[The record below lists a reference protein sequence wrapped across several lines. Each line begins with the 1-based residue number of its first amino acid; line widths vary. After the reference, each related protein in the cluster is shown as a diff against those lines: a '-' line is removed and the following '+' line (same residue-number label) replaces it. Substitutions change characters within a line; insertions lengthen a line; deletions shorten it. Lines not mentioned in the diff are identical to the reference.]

1 MKQEWTSLNWIHE
14 NELFDRFRVNLKNC
28 HLKPSQLY
36 HFLLNLEMLWNSSY
50 REVTGESIPLP
61 ASFAN
66 WFEVEE
72 WLTEL
77 YERAQ
82 FFRTDLKYSN
92 DVTKQIFNAKVY
104 IDQNYASTLDA
115 TEIARNAGMSYSYFS
130 RCFHDIIGQSFSDY
144 CTTIR
149 LEHAKD
155 LLSKTN
161 KSIQQLPSASDI
173 RTRNILVDYS
183 RRVPGKAQVNFGNVT
198 EIFILVRLL
207 FLNFL
212 TVLYNA
218 PS

>member
-1 MKQEWTSLNWIHE
+1 
-14 NELFDRFRVNLKNC
+14 
-28 HLKPSQLY
+28 
-36 HFLLNLEMLWNSSY
+36 MLWNSSY

-161 KSIQQLPSASDI
+161 KSIQAIAISIGYQDEKYFSRLFKKSTGKSPSEF
-173 RTRNILVDYS
+173 RKCY
-183 RRVPGKAQVNFGNVT
+183 
-198 EIFILVRLL
+198 
-207 FLNFL
+207 
-212 TVLYNA
+212 
-218 PS
+218 